1 MDFKIKITCGHCQCN
16 FEVRPGFLPEH
27 HKIACPCCL
36 KALPDEISEKI
47 CSGVHA
53 LSLVPHDIPRSTPS
67 DSLFDN
73 LLNSSD
79 FSLSVESYSDPTKFN
94 G

>member
-1 MDFKIKITCGHCQCN
+1 MDFKIKITCGHCQCA

-53 LSLVPHDIPRSTPS
+53 LSLVPHDISSGEPS
-67 DSLFDN
+67 DFPLPN
-73 LLNSSD
+73 TMNSA
-79 FSLSVESYSDPTKFN
+79 FTLSVESYSDPKSFM
-94 G
+94 GS

>member
-53 LSLVPHDIPRSTPS
+53 LSLVPRDFPNYSKT
-67 DSLFDN
+67 
-73 LLNSSD
+73 D
-79 FSLSVESYSDPTKFN
+79 FSFSVESFADPTKFIEV
-94 G
+94 